1 MSNRRVSWSRREFV
15 GGLSLAGT
23 AVLLGGGA
31 DSVAAESPPE
41 TRRIRLVRIP
51 SICRAPQYVAGDL
64 LRGQGFTDIE
74 YVPRAGGA
82 ASVMA
87 LAKGEADI
95 SMNYSGPVIVRMAAG
110 DPLVVLAGIHTG
122 CFEVFGNDRVRS
134 ISDLKGKT
142 VAVVEM
148 NGSEHVF
155 LNIMAAYVGL
165 DPRKD
170 IKCVVHPVEDS
181 IELLAE
187 GLIDAFLGFPP
198 IPQELR
204 ARKIGHSV
212 VNSTVDRPW
221 SQYFCCVAT
230 ANREFVRRYPVATKR
245 ALRAM
250 LMANSICALEPDR
263 VARKLVDYGFTK
275 RYDYAL
281 QTLKDIPYSRWRDYH
296 PEDTLRFYA
305 LRLHEAGMIK
315 ANPNKLIAQGTDWRF
330 LKELKKELKG

>member
-1 MSNRRVSWSRREFV
+1 MSDRRESFSRRRFV
-15 GGLSLAGT
+15 RELALASTAGLVGLRPERALA
-23 AVLLGGGA
+23 
-31 DSVAAESPPE
+31 EPPPE

-51 SICRAPQYVAGDL
+51 SICRAPQYVADDL

-74 YVPRAGGA
+74 YVRKAGGG

-95 SMNYSGPVIVRMAAG
+95 SMNYSGPVIVRMDAG
-110 DPLVVLAGIHTG
+110 DPLVVLGGVHIG
-122 CFEVFGNDRVRS
+122 CFELFGTDRVRS
-134 ISDLKGKT
+134 IRDLKGKT
-142 VAVVEM
+142 VAVIELG
-148 NGSEHVF
+148 GSEYVF
-155 LNIMAAYVGL
+155 LASMAAYVGL
-165 DPRKD
+165 NPRKD
-170 IKCVVHPVEDS
+170 IHFVAHPVAES

-187 GLIDAFLGFPP
+187 GKIDAFLGFPP

-245 ALRAM
+245 ALRAI

-263 VARKLVDYGFTK
+263 VARHLVDNGFAAH
-275 RYDYAL
+275 YDYAL
-281 QTLKDIPYSRWRDYH
+281 QTLKDIPYSRWRDYD
-296 PEDTLRFYA
+296 PEDTFRFYA

-315 ANPNKLIAQGTDWRF
+315 ADPNKLIAQHTDWRF
-330 LKELKKELKG
+330 FNELKKELKG

>member
-15 GGLSLAGT
+15 RGLSLAGT
-23 AVLLGGGA
+23 AGFLGVGA
-31 DSVAAESPPE
+31 DSVAAEPPPE

-51 SICRAPQYVAGDL
+51 SICRAPQYVADDL
-64 LRGQGFTDIE
+64 LRGQGFTAIE
-74 YVPRAGGA
+74 YVPKAGGG

-87 LAKGEADI
+87 LAAGEADI
-95 SMNYSGPVIVRMAAG
+95 SMNYSGPVIVRIAAG
-110 DPLVVLAGIHTG
+110 DPLVVLAGVHIG
-122 CFEVFGNDRVRS
+122 CFELFGTDRVRS
-134 ISDLKGKT
+134 IRDLKGKT
-142 VAVVEM
+142 VAVIELD
-148 NGSEHVF
+148 GSEHIF
-155 LNIMAAYVGL
+155 LNSMAAYVGL

-170 IKCVVHPVEDS
+170 IHFVAHPVAES
-181 IELLAE
+181 IQLLAE
-187 GLIDAFLGFPP
+187 GKIDAFLGFPP

-230 ANREFVRRYPVATKR
+230 ANREFVRRHPVATKR
-245 ALRAM
+245 ALRAI
-250 LMANSICALEPDR
+250 LMANSICALEPER
-263 VARKLVDYGFTK
+263 VARHLVDYGFTK

-296 PEDTLRFYA
+296 PEDTFRFYA
-305 LRLHEAGMIK
+305 LRLHEAGIIK

-330 LKELKKELKG
+330 LNELKKELKG